1 MSEIRSRTST
11 LPALAPRPAIL
22 IVDADPD
29 TRALYRAIFPEDHYD
44 VAECDDGAEALGR
57 ALARRPDLIITET
70 YLTRIDG
77 YALCRL
83 LRADPI
89 TRTVPILVVTSAA
102 GSGDAARAAQA
113 GASQVLVKPCNPET
127 VADAVS
133 RALAAASHDAAGSH
147 DAAEAARP
155 HPAALPASEPPKR
168 RGRSRG
174 FHRHITTTPPTAPP
188 ELRCPRCDASLTY
201 QHSHIGGVNA
211 QASEQWD
218 YFNCRQCG
226 TYQYRHRTRKMKAI
240 GLAGR

>member
-1 MSEIRSRTST
+1 MTIPFRNST

-29 TRALYRAIFPEDHYD
+29 TRALYRAIFPADEYD
-44 VAECDDGAEALGR
+44 VAECDDGAEALGH
-57 ALARRPDLIITET
+57 ALARRPELIITET

-102 GSGDAARAAQA
+102 SSGDAARAAQA
-113 GASQVLVKPCNPET
+113 GASQVLVKPCDPE
-127 VADAVS
+127 AV
-133 RALAAASHDAAGSH
+133 
-147 DAAEAARP
+147 AEAARRALAP
-155 HPAALPASEPPKR
+155 APDDAPGSREAATAPRLQTAALAPQPVKR

-174 FHRHITTTPPTAPP
+174 FQRHITTTPPAAPP
-188 ELRCPRCDASLTY
+188 ELRCPSCDAGLAY

-226 TYQYRHRTRKMKAI
+226 TYQYRHRTRKLKSI

>member
-1 MSEIRSRTST
+1 MRTRVST

-29 TRALYRAIFPEDHYD
+29 TRALYRAIFPEDQYD

-83 LRADPI
+83 LRADPL

-102 GSGDAARAAQA
+102 SNGDAARAAQA

-127 VADAVS
+127 VADAVN
-133 RALAAASHDAAGSH
+133 RALAAAPHDAGR
-147 DAAEAARP
+147 AAHP
-155 HPAALPASEPPKR
+155 HPEAPASEPPKR

-174 FHRHITTTPPTAPP
+174 FHRHITTTPPSAPP
-188 ELRCPRCDASLTY
+188 ELRCPRCDTGLTY
-201 QHSHIGGVNA
+201 EHSHIGGVNA

-226 TYQYRHRTRKMKAI
+226 TYQYRHRTRKVKEI
-240 GLAGR
+240 G

>member
-1 MSEIRSRTST
+1 MTIPSRSST

-29 TRALYRAIFPEDHYD
+29 TRALYRAIFPAHEYD

-57 ALARRPDLIITET
+57 ALARRPELIITET

-83 LRADPI
+83 LRADPA

-102 GSGDAARAAQA
+102 GSSDVARATQA
-113 GASQVLVKPCNPET
+113 GASQVLVKPCDPE
-127 VADAVS
+127 AVS
-133 RALAAASHDAAGSH
+133 EAARRALAAAADAPARADAATAPRLQPS
-147 DAAEAARP
+147 A
-155 HPAALPASEPPKR
+155 PAPQPVKR

-174 FHRHITTTPPTAPP
+174 FQRHTTTTPPEAPP
-188 ELRCPRCDASLTY
+188 ELRCPRCDAGLTY

-226 TYQYRHRTRKMKAI
+226 TYQYRHRTRKLKTI